1 MTLLSIIIVV
11 VLERLVRV
19 EEQFHYRHY
28 FNWYKEKFS
37 QNFTQSESM
46 SAEVFILIWLA
57 IPCLLVSVLLSLLG
71 DGILSLVLNC
81 FILFVCYGCPQ
92 HRRCYRQYLE
102 AACRGDQQACYEYS
116 LQLGQQV
123 TEESKSETLG
133 QTLVWI
139 NFRHYFSVIFWFVA
153 LGAPG
158 ALLYVFARNLAKVS
172 ATEENFAWLKE
183 ASERLLAILV
193 WLPVR
198 ISGFAILFVG
208 HFSKALPVWMSGV
221 AQCKESARGYLAR
234 IAKAAEDVYSPE
246 DDHLTEPCVML
257 KLAKRAFLFQLSVIA
272 VLTLSGVI

>member
-1 MTLLSIIIVV
+1 MTLLSIFIVV
-11 VLERLVRV
+11 LLERVVKV

-28 FNWYKEKFS
+28 FNWYQQKFAD
-37 QNFTQSESM
+37 NFKATDNM
-46 SAEVFILIWLA
+46 SAELFVVVWLA
-57 IPCLLVSVLLSLLG
+57 LPVLLLSLLLSLLG
-71 DGILSLVLNC
+71 DGLLALVINC
-81 FILFVCYGCPQ
+81 FVLFLCYGCPQ
-92 HRRCYRQYLE
+92 HRSCYRQYLE
-102 AACRGDQQACYEYS
+102 AACRSDQQACFEYS
-116 LQLGQQV
+116 LQLGQQL
-123 TEESKSETLG
+123 TEESKSESLG

-139 NFRHYFSVIFWFVA
+139 NFRHYFSVIFWFVV

-158 ALLYVFARNLAKVS
+158 ALLYVFARNLAKLS
-172 ATEENFAWLKE
+172 AQQQELAWIKD

-208 HFSKALPVWMSGV
+208 HFSKALPVWLAGV
-221 AQCKESARGYLAR
+221 GKLGLSARSYLAN
-234 IAKAAEDVYSPE
+234 IAKAAEDVHSPE